1 MGRFPPALRLMGIG
15 WYFALC
21 ISLGIGGG
29 VWLDSQLGISP
40 LFTMLGLGLG
50 LISAFVGGYRMLM
63 EALGGDGD
71 RGSGGR

>member
-1 MGRFPPALRLMGIG
+1 
-15 WYFALC
+15 
-21 ISLGIGGG
+21 
-29 VWLDSQLGISP
+29 
-40 LFTMLGLGLG
+40 MLGLGLG

>member
-21 ISLGIGGG
+21 IALGIGGG